1 MASTTS
7 GKTHTFS
14 GRNGAVEAPMSVP
27 SGELNKS
34 GSFKLAEMYVQP
46 ILPILLVLVCCDVSP
61 FVRLVHLVLIV
72 LLIIVVL
79 VLLLALLVLFV
90 CLFCFFWRFFFEI
103 IWPSV
108 TCRESFSWAFH
119 GVRVSVWW
127 QWQILHLIKTEGLEA
142 TVFESTSCTVES

>member
-7 GKTHTFS
+7 SKTHTVS
-14 GRNGAVEAPMSVP
+14 GRNGPVEAPMSVP

-46 ILPILLVLVCCDVSP
+46 ILPILLVLLCDVSP

-79 VLLLALLVLFV
+79 VLLLLALLVLFV
-90 CLFCFFWRFFFEI
+90 CLFCFFWRCFFFFEAI
-103 IWPSV
+103 M
-108 TCRESFSWAFH
+108 
-119 GVRVSVWW
+119 
-127 QWQILHLIKTEGLEA
+127 
-142 TVFESTSCTVES
+142 